1 MVELCI
7 PYPFT
12 AKDETTATQRVSDM
26 NQEKPDPQPGEIAP
40 GADPAASD
48 ESTVAAIAP
57 PAGFPEPSAAGVFP
71 ADMPA
76 AVGAADRSLAAPYS
90 RAEVQRLVEAAA
102 ARFPGRTERTEL
114 VLLDVDPHRLHAYW
128 TVDRETLKAALRAL
142 GSTGPQ
148 GPMILRFEEL
158 GADGGVTEA
167 FDVPVH
173 GLKNAWY
180 VDIWRDGCTYRCA
193 LGMRGSDGG
202 MVWLARS
209 DRVAVPPAG
218 PSADTGL
225 DWLTVEQ
232 VPTTRS
238 LFPELHERVPP
249 PQDDALFA
257 ALFPAISGPPEL
269 VAAPQAGN
277 SAEAA
282 AAQREAAPEGRA
294 IGIPGGDGDA
304 VGMAGPPLE
313 TAIAQV
319 EATLKVSGAGRNGD
333 MAAAADIAVG
343 APQTPHH
350 RVARLPEALA
360 TQAPGGV
367 DTHTVAQTASPL
379 PRDAEITPETLQ
391 AVATGGDMQGVPEGQ
406 GATAGGNGVLRNGG
420 APPLVQEGLRRV
432 FPNVLEEEEPG
443 AEAPP
448 FWAQAVARDGVRAG
462 NGFAEG
468 YAGGTGSDG
477 FHPGPGW
484 EPGPQNGHAMAA
496 RGQGGGVREGA
507 DQALPLESILSLSS
521 FQFGREDIQLEMN
534 AELHIYGR
542 ANPDSKLSLF
552 GQRLRLRPD
561 GSFSI
566 RRPLPHGALVIP
578 LLLNPGLGV
587 GEPGDV

>member
-1 MVELCI
+1 
-7 PYPFT
+7 
-12 AKDETTATQRVSDM
+12 M
-26 NQEKPDPQPGEIAP
+26 NQEKPDPEPGEIA
-40 GADPAASD
+40 ADAGPAVSD
-48 ESTVAAIAP
+48 ESAPAAIAP
-57 PAGFPEPSAAGVFP
+57 GAGFSEPSAAAMFP
-71 ADMPA
+71 AGTPA
-76 AVGAADRSLAAPYS
+76 AAAAAQDVPAAPFS
-90 RAEVQRLVEAAA
+90 RVEVQRLVEAAA
-102 ARFPGRTERTEL
+102 ARFPGRSERTEL

-128 TVDRETLKAALRAL
+128 TIDRETLNAALRAL
-142 GSTGPQ
+142 GSAGPQ

-158 GADGGVTEA
+158 GADGAVAEA

-173 GLKNAWY
+173 GFKNAWY
-180 VDIWRDGCTYRCA
+180 VDIWRDGCSYRAA
-193 LGMRGSDGG
+193 LGMRGSDGA

-209 DRVAVPPAG
+209 NRIAVPPAR
-218 PSADTGL
+218 PSAETGL

-232 VPTTRS
+232 MPTTRS

-257 ALFPAISGPPEL
+257 ALFPAIAGPPEP
-269 VAAPQAGN
+269 VAAPIAARGAGDE
-277 SAEAA
+277 AEPAA
-282 AAQREAAPEGRA
+282 AAPETVPAGRA
-294 IGIPGGDGDA
+294 IGIPGGDGAA
-304 VGMAGPPLE
+304 VGMADSALE
-313 TAIAQV
+313 TAIGQV
-319 EATLKVSGAGRNGD
+319 EATLSASGAGQGGD

-350 RVARLPEALA
+350 RVARLPEALGA
-360 TQAPGGV
+360 QGPG
-367 DTHTVAQTASPL
+367 VAGARVAAETAGPL
-379 PRDAEITPETLQ
+379 PPGFEITPETLQ
-391 AVATGGDMQGVPEGQ
+391 AVVTGGDVQTGLAAP
-406 GATAGGNGVLRNGG
+406 GAPAGGNGVLRNGG
-420 APPLVQEGLRRV
+420 APLLVQEGLRRV

-448 FWAQAVARDGVRAG
+448 GWAQAAAQDGARAG
-462 NGFAEG
+462 NGFAE
-468 YAGGTGSDG
+468 AHVGGPGGNGT
-477 FHPGPGW
+477 HPGPAW
-484 EPGPQNGHAMAA
+484 QPGPQNGHAVEG
-496 RGQGGGVREGA
+496 RGPESGPGHGA

-587 GEPGDV
+587 GEPGDP